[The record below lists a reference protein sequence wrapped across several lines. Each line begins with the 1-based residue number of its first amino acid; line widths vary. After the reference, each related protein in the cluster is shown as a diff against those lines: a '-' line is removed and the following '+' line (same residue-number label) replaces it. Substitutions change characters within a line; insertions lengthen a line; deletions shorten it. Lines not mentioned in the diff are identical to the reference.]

1 MLRLRA
7 PIQSLLLT
15 LTGESQSQNPQCP
28 VLRVSWD
35 ASEAV
40 LLWIDVEMLGIHAC
54 THEKSKGVKEEA
66 LWINT

>member
-1 MLRLRA
+1 MRLRA

-15 LTGESQSQNPQCP
+15 LAGESQSQNPQCP
-28 VLRVSWD
+28 VLRVPWD

-54 THEKSKGVKEEA
+54 THEESKGIKEEA
-66 LWINT
+66 L